1 MCVHLSTNR
10 NFKMCYK
17 EGGRRGH
24 LWLIP
29 ACVEERSE
37 GNFGKP
43 VLSFYLMGPWDGAVA
58 VRLGGRCL

>member
-1 MCVHLSTNR
+1 
-10 NFKMCYK
+10 MCYK